1 MFRRSLDG
9 NVIDAS
15 NPHASKGTAVSSSTA
30 AERRPVTVRLARW
43 SATHPWRAIA
53 LWLVFVTSCVAIGSV
68 SGLRTVSDID
78 SLTGQSKQAAQ
89 WLHDAGLESPD
100 TENVLVTAPAGQ
112 LDTAAA
118 RQALAQT
125 AQRMRELPQVARVG
139 SPVASADRSAM
150 TLQVTLKHD
159 ADAKPLLDATAVVQ
173 KLHPDLRVEEVGS
186 VSMDDAVNN
195 QVSSDLSAAATYSLP
210 VTLVIMLIAFGAIVA
225 AGVPILLAL
234 SAVGSATGL
243 AALSSHLIP
252 SVDTVSSVILLMGM
266 AVGVDYSLFYV
277 KRARA
282 ERHRGR
288 SQLDAVEIAAE
299 TAGHSVL
306 VSGLAVLV
314 SMFGLYFA
322 SDATFAGLATG
333 AILVV
338 AVAVL
343 GSLTVLPAILVKLGR
358 RIDRPRVPV
367 LWRLT
372 TQDREPRLWNAVLR
386 PSLHRPGRTL
396 VITVLALGVVA
407 LPALSMKLESDTAK
421 SLPSSIAETH
431 TLSRLTTAFPDKQAE
446 QDVVVRAPAAAA
458 PAVTT
463 ALQRLTDDAANT
475 GLFLHQHPR
484 INASADGTVHFLK
497 LDAPF
502 DEEAAKSRDGVAR
515 LRSDLVPNALSGIAH
530 ADFAVGGDTAEAVD
544 IDHNMSDRLPW
555 VIGFVVV
562 LTMLIMGWVF
572 RSAVIALTTA
582 AVNLLSAG
590 ASFGVLVLTF
600 QHGWAESLLG
610 FKSTGALINW
620 IPLFTFVVLFGLSMD
635 YHVFVISRI
644 REAAERGLS
653 TREAIREGIAGSAG
667 TVTSAAVVM
676 VSVFAIFASLHMVE
690 MKELGVGLAVAV
702 LVDALVVR
710 TILLPSL
717 MMLLGRWNWWPG
729 RIRVTKP
736 ASVTQS
742 EQLVAV

>member
-1 MFRRSLDG
+1 VFGDRLDG
-9 NVIDAS
+9 SVIGAS
-15 NPHASKGTAVSSSTA
+15 NSHASKGSAVSISTVG
-30 AERRPVTVRLARW
+30 ERRPVTVRLARW

-78 SLTGQSKQAAQ
+78 ELTGQSKQAAQ
-89 WLHDAGLESPD
+89 WLHDSGLESPD
-100 TENVLVTAPAGQ
+100 TENVLVTARGKH
-112 LDTAAA
+112 LDTATAA
-118 RQALAQT
+118 QALAQA
-125 AQRMRELPQVARVG
+125 AQRMARLPQVAHVG
-139 SPVASADRSAM
+139 APVTSADGSAM
-150 TLQVTLKHD
+150 TMQVTLRHD
-159 ADAKPLLDATAVVQ
+159 ADAKPLLDATSAVQ

-186 VSMDDAVNN
+186 VSMDDAVNA

-210 VTLVIMLIAFGAIVA
+210 VTLVILLIAFGAIVA
-225 AGVPILLAL
+225 AGVPVLLAL

-243 AALSSHLIP
+243 AALTSHLIP
-252 SVDTVSSVILLMGM
+252 SADTVSSMILLMGM

-282 ERHRGR
+282 ERHKGR
-288 SQLDAVEIAAE
+288 SGLDAVEIAAE

-306 VSGLAVLV
+306 VSGMAVLV

-322 SDATFAGLATG
+322 ADTTFAALATG
-333 AILVV
+333 SIIVV

-386 PSLHRPGRTL
+386 PSLHRPARTL
-396 VITVLALGVVA
+396 VISVLVLGAVA
-407 LPALSMKLESDTAK
+407 LPALGMKLESDTAK

-431 TLSRLTTAFPDKQAE
+431 TLSRLTAAFPDKQAE
-446 QDVVVRAPAAAA
+446 QDVVVKSPAAAA
-458 PAVTT
+458 PAVTA
-463 ALQRLTDDAANT
+463 ALHRLADQAARS
-475 GLFLHQHPR
+475 GLFLQEKPR
-484 INASADGTVHFLK
+484 ITGSADRTVHLLK
-497 LDAPF
+497 LDAPY
-502 DEEAAKSRDGVAR
+502 DEEAAQARDGVAR
-515 LRSDLVPNALSGIAH
+515 LRTALVPNAIDGIPH
-530 ADFAVGGDTAEAVD
+530 ADWAVGGDTASRVD
-544 IDHNMSDRLPW
+544 VDHNMSDRLPW

-600 QHGWAESLLG
+600 QNGWAESLLG
-610 FKSTGALINW
+610 FRSTGALINW

-653 TREAIREGIAGSAG
+653 TREAIREGIVGSAG

-676 VSVFAIFASLHMVE
+676 VSVFAIFASLHMIE
-690 MKELGVGLAVAV
+690 MKEMGVGLAVAV

-729 RIRVTKP
+729 RVRGAGSQAAEP
-736 ASVTQS
+736 AT
-742 EQLVAV
+742 ELVPA